1 MLIKHPIEKDVFY
14 NRLSVLVSSSDL
26 NPVEKVLFL
35 SVFESWYHFQSY
47 ELYSSIS
54 SKAIEVFEEMENA

>member
-1 MLIKHPIEKDVFY
+1 MLIKHPIEKDAFY

-35 SVFESWYHFQSY
+35 SVFESWYYFQSY
-47 ELYSSIS
+47 ELYSSIA
-54 SKAIEVFEEMENA
+54 SKAIEVFEEMGNA

>member
-1 MLIKHPIEKDVFY
+1 MLIKHPIETDDFY

-35 SVFESWYHFQSY
+35 SVFESWYCFQSY
-47 ELYSSIS
+47 ELYASIA
-54 SKAIEVFEEMENA
+54 SKAISAFEDMCNA